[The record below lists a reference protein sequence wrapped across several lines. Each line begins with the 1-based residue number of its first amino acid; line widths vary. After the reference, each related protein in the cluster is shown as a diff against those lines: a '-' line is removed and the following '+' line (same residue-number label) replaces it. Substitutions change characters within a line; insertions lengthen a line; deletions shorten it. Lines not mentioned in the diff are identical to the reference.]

1 MAADIEL
8 SVDPN
13 AADLDQLQQL
23 PGVGPRLAQ
32 RIIDARPFESVA
44 DLSQVEGIGGSV
56 LENLRPYLEIN
67 SQKSEATTVQAA
79 LAPAPAGLI
88 EAEGKMEPEPMGVEV
103 DQAELDEALLE
114 EEASIVEPEGSAEA
128 ALPHGVEAA
137 IAELPV
143 EDMPAEGEPVGEP
156 ETEAEPAPE
165 ATVQPVQAKRVEAG
179 QPAYITQGQAVLLA
193 FASGLLALLLGLALS
208 LGIVAG
214 VNQGRLQFASPAQVN
229 NLSVR
234 VDGIATQ
241 ADTLAGDLE
250 GLRARVGNLESL
262 SGRVGSLEQGAET
275 LRSDLDAASAQVEQ
289 MDSQLSDLGAQV
301 ETLQTENERF
311 STFLEG
317 LRGLMEQIF
326 GQSGGQE

>member
-1 MAADIEL
+1 MAGETDL
-8 SVDPN
+8 RVDPN
-13 AADLDQLQQL
+13 AAGPDQLQQL
-23 PGVGPRLAQ
+23 PGVGPALAQ
-32 RIIDARPFESVA
+32 RIIEARPFESIE

-56 LENLRPYLEIN
+56 LENLRPYLAIDA
-67 SQKSEATTVQAA
+67 QKSEATTVQAA

-88 EAEGKMEPEPMGVEV
+88 EAEEEIEAETPGGEV
-103 DQAELDEALLE
+103 NQAELDEAVLE
-114 EEASIVEPEGSAEA
+114 EEASFIEPGEEAEA
-128 ALPHGVEAA
+128 EVPHGVEAA

-143 EDMPAEGEPVGEP
+143 EDMPAEEEPVGEP
-156 ETEAEPAPE
+156 ETKAEQAPE
-165 ATVQPVQAKRVEAG
+165 TTVQPVQAKRAESG

-229 NLSVR
+229 NLTVR

-262 SGRVGSLEQGAET
+262 SGRVSGVEQAAEA
-275 LRSDLDAASAQVEQ
+275 LRSDLDATSAQVEQ
-289 MDSQLSDLGAQV
+289 MDSQLSDLGAEV
-301 ETLQTENERF
+301 ETLQTENARF

-326 GQSGGQE
+326 GQPGGQE